1 LKTYADIL
9 LHIPVDSTLRTYL
22 EKQGMELPPDFEW
35 ADNTETSHRLIE
47 LIAEYQDSAVRDKV
61 IAGLKVSAKLDSPKG
76 REIMQQVCAFDA
88 TTLVDLIACQSELHR
103 AFWLSVHHPKLFE
116 AAAENEFLESHIQQ
130 AQQHELGTHAQ
141 IRHGQTSIE
150 AFCSAI
156 KTFYKNELGCG
167 EACVVN
173 ILNRTKGTQL
183 VSVHAK
189 DLASMKL
196 EFEGDNLTR
205 RVGSPNIHMVLEYAA
220 ATGVARTIIRG
231 GAKYHDMLAHSFA
244 EHLLG
249 VKVTA
254 KRIKLPTLDLSSLRL
269 GFQVPEAVEDGFVSL
284 QVKSI
289 TLMSPN
295 ATLKSEFTAMASSD
309 HQCVTDLIADS
320 FPNDNPLTRQW
331 LVSAAKINLEYAPEP
346 GKQRGK
352 VLTVEV
358 TRRGRL
364 NLHKYDDKLRA
375 QLEGY
380 LVQIGV
386 MASNQTLSVD
396 IKEPPIAEAEAAE
409 LIDQ

>member
-1 LKTYADIL
+1 
-9 LHIPVDSTLRTYL
+9 
-22 EKQGMELPPDFEW
+22 
-35 ADNTETSHRLIE
+35 
-47 LIAEYQDSAVRDKV
+47 
-61 IAGLKVSAKLDSPKG
+61 
-76 REIMQQVCAFDA
+76 MQQVCAFDA
-88 TTLVDLIACQSELHR
+88 AVLVGLINCQSELHR
-103 AFWLSVHHPKLFE
+103 ALWLSVYHPKLFE
-116 AAAENEFLESHIQQ
+116 AAAENEYLESHIQQ

-141 IRHGQTSIE
+141 VRRDTLSRD
-150 AFCSAI
+150 AFGAAI
-156 KTFYKNELGCG
+156 KAFYKSELGCG

-173 ILNRTKGTQL
+173 ILDRAKGTQL

-189 DLASMKL
+189 DLASLKL
-196 EFEGDNLTR
+196 EFEGETLTR
-205 RVGSPNIHMVLEYAA
+205 RVGSPNIHMVLEYSA

-249 VKVTA
+249 VKVDP

-269 GFQVPEAVEDGFVSL
+269 GFQVPEAMEDGFVSL
-284 QVKSI
+284 QVKSL
-289 TLMSPN
+289 TLMSSD
-295 ATLKSEFTAMASSD
+295 ATLKMEFTAMARSD
-309 HQCVTDLIADS
+309 HRCVTDLIAES
-320 FPNDNPLTRQW
+320 FPNDNPLAKQC

-352 VLTVEV
+352 VITVEI

-386 MASNQTLSVD
+386 MGANQTLEMN
-396 IKEPPIAEAEAAE
+396 IKEPPVAETEPE
-409 LIDQ
+409 VVFE